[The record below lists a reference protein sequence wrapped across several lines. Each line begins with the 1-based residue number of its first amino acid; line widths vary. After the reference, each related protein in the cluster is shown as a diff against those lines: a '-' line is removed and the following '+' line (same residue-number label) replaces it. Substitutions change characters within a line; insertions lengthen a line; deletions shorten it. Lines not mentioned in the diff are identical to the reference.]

1 MSSGT
6 EFGYKK
12 GKEQKVEQ
20 KNHWTMKWTGTKL
33 LILFIMLMTSNG
45 IAQNKEYITHEV
57 NGETPVIDGKINDAA
72 WKQLEWM
79 NDFVQVEPYEG
90 REPSQDTR
98 FKMLHSNDFLYIA
111 IRAYDTNPDS
121 IVKRLSRRDN
131 LEGDQVGVQIDS
143 YNDNRTAFSFFV
155 SAAGVKTDWV
165 VSDDGMNEDYNWDP
179 IWYVDTSIDSL
190 GWTAEMKIPF
200 TQLRFSKKGDPQWGF
215 QIQRTIYRKDEEVM
229 WKLIPK
235 DASGWVSEFGEIKGM
250 NDIKPQKE
258 KSITPYAVTKLERF
272 NEIESN
278 PFKSAGNSKN
288 FDAGLNGKFGVTNNL
303 TLDMA
308 INPDFGQ
315 VEADPSQVNL
325 TAYETYFE
333 EKRPFFIEGQSIMDF
348 RLMQLGDFMQD
359 NLFYSRR
366 IGQSP
371 SYNPQTGQ
379 KEYSSVPDNTD
390 ILGALKLTGKTK
402 DGWSVGVME
411 SMTSRE
417 KAKISD
423 GSNTRFETVEPLSNY
438 FLGRLQK
445 DFNGGKSMLG
455 GIFTAT
461 NRKIEADHLNF
472 MHDQA
477 YTGGLNFKHYWS
489 DRTYQFSFRGI
500 ASHVRGSQ
508 QAITRTQRSSAHYY
522 QRPDVDHLSLDSTR
536 NSLSGHGG
544 SMMFLKM
551 GKGHFNYGVFFNW
564 KSPGLELN
572 DMGYQREADQ
582 ISQLAFA
589 QYRRWEPFMIFRNLR
604 LSVNQWRIWDYSGT
618 HLFTGGNISMNM
630 QFKNYWEL
638 GFGINGSSSTRSKTA
653 LRGGPFLKEPGS
665 LRYWAQIESDQRKKL
680 KFSVGSNQSW
690 EAHNSSHRTSL
701 FTDITYIPH
710 NTLNISLSPSL
721 SFQENKLQYVS
732 TKSYNTQKRYIMAN
746 IDRATLGMSL
756 RMNFSLTP
764 DLSLQYWGQPFIASG
779 KYSEFKRITNPTAEN
794 YNDRFHTFTDD
805 QITQQNG
812 HFSIDENR
820 DGATDYAFGAPDFNV
835 LQFKSNLVARWE
847 YIPGSTVY
855 LVWSQNRN
863 GFQPIGNFNLQNDL
877 NDLFG
882 IYPENVFLVKFTY
895 RLGL

>member
-1 MSSGT
+1 MKRIGT
-6 EFGYKK
+6 SI
-12 GKEQKVEQ
+12 
-20 KNHWTMKWTGTKL
+20 
-33 LILFIMLMTSNG
+33 LIILTTLMTSLVT
-45 IAQNKEYITHEV
+45 AQNKQYMIHEI
-57 NGETPVIDGKINDAA
+57 NSEPPLIDGNFDETA

-79 NDFVQVEPYEG
+79 NDFLQVEPYEG
-90 REPSQDTR
+90 RTPTQETK
-98 FKMLHSNDFLYIA
+98 FKMLHSNDYLYIA
-111 IRAYDTNPDS
+111 IRAYDTHPDS

-131 LEGDQVGVQIDS
+131 LEGDQVGIQIDS
-143 YNDNRTAFSFFV
+143 YNDKRTAFSFFV

-165 VSDDGMNEDYNWDP
+165 ISDDGMNKDYNWDP
-179 IWYVDTSIDSL
+179 IWYVETGVDSL
-190 GWTAEMKIPF
+190 GWKAEMRIPF
-200 TQLRFSKKGDPQWGF
+200 TQLRFSQKSDSEWGL
-215 QIQRTIYRKDEEVM
+215 QVQRTIYRNEEEVL
-229 WKLIPK
+229 WKFIPQ
-235 DASGWVSEFGEIKGM
+235 DAGGWVSEFGQLKGM
-250 NDIKPQKE
+250 NGIKPQKE
-258 KSITPYAVTKLERF
+258 KSITPYAVTQLERF
-272 NEIESN
+272 DEVKEN
-278 PFKSAGNSKN
+278 PFKASGTNKN
-288 FDAGLNGKFGVTNNL
+288 LSAGLNGKLGVTNNL

-315 VEADPSQVNL
+315 VEADPSRVNL

-348 RLMQLGDFMQD
+348 RLMQLGDFMRD

-371 SYNPQTGQ
+371 SYNPQTREG
-379 KEYSSVPDNTD
+379 EFARTPDNTD
-390 ILGALKLTGKTK
+390 ILGALKLTGKTR

-411 SMTSRE
+411 SMTSKE

-423 GSNTRFETVEPLSNY
+423 ENNSRFETVEPLSNY

-445 DFNGGKSMLG
+445 DFNDGQTMLG
-455 GIFTAT
+455 GIATAT
-461 NRKIEADHLNF
+461 NRRIEADHLNF

-477 YTGGLNFKHYWS
+477 YTGGLNFKHRWS
-489 DRTYQFSFRGI
+489 DRTYQIAFRGT

-508 QAITRTQRSSAHYY
+508 EAITRTQRSSARYY
-522 QRPDVDHLSLDSTR
+522 QRPDVDHISLDTAR

-544 SMMFLKM
+544 SLMFLKL
-551 GKGHFNYGVFFNW
+551 GKGHFNYGAFFNW

-572 DMGYQREADQ
+572 DMGYQRDADEV
-582 ISQLAFA
+582 SQLAFA
-589 QYRRWEPFMIFRNLR
+589 NYRMWEPFMIFRNLR
-604 LSVNQWRIWDYSGT
+604 VSVNQWRIWDYGGN
-618 HLFTGGNISMNM
+618 HLYTGGNINMNM

-638 GFGINGSSSTRSKTA
+638 GFGLNGSSTRLSKTA
-653 LRGGPFLKEPGS
+653 LRGGPFLKEPGY
-665 LRYWAQIESDQRKKL
+665 LRYWLRIESDQRKKL
-680 KFSVGSNQSW
+680 KFSVGSHQSW
-690 EAHNSSHRTSL
+690 DAHNSAHRTSL
-701 FTDITYIPH
+701 FSDITYIPH

-732 TKSYNTQKRYIMAN
+732 TTKYNAQKRYIMAT
-746 IDRATLGMSL
+746 IDRATLSMSL
-756 RMNFSLTP
+756 RLNFSLTP
-764 DLSLQYWGQPFIASG
+764 DLSLQYWGQPFIAAG
-779 KYSEFKRITNPTAEN
+779 KYSDFKRITNSTAEN
-794 YNDRFHTFTDD
+794 YHDRFHTFTED
-805 QITQQNG
+805 QINQQNG

-863 GFQPIGNFNLQNDL
+863 GFNPIGNFNLQNDL